1 MNTEELKSLRVVVL
15 CGGWSDERDVS
26 ITSGTECRRAL
37 LESGFK
43 KVDLLDIAEDR
54 FAEKLAGGNY
64 DVAFPALHGRF
75 GEDGCIQGM
84 LEVMHIPYAFSGVF
98 ASAVA
103 TQKEAAKVLY
113 AKAGI
118 RTPRGVDLPAGAR
131 LTQEQKDALVSK
143 LGLPLFVK
151 PSGNGSSFGIT
162 RVTESSKLQEA
173 VDLAGSEG
181 ERVPEVEMR
190 ELSGNIYV
198 SLRPERVLIE
208 ECVVGTEITVP
219 VIGNADPHAL
229 PIVEIVTG
237 ADFYDVKV
245 KYEPAELHHVIPAR
259 LAPAVYAKAQAA
271 AVAAH
276 KALGCA
282 GCSRSDFIV
291 TEMGEPVI
299 LETNTI
305 PGMTPASLLP
315 DSARHGGI
323 EFPELCAKFIELA
336 VEGRAS
342 KVE

>member
-1 MNTEELKSLRVVVL
+1 MNTEELKSMRVVVL

-118 RTPRGVDLPAGAR
+118 RTPRGVDLPAGVQ

-181 ERVPEVEMR
+181 
-190 ELSGNIYV
+190 
-198 SLRPERVLIE
+198 ERVLIE

>member
-26 ITSGTECRRAL
+26 ITSGTECRKAL
-37 LESGFK
+37 LEYGFK

-118 RTPRGVDLPAGAR
+118 RTPRGVDLPAGAK

-181 ERVPEVEMR
+181 ERV
-190 ELSGNIYV
+190 
-198 SLRPERVLIE
+198 LIE
-208 ECVVGTEITVP
+208 ECVAGTEITVP

-245 KYEPAELHHVIPAR
+245 KYEPAEMHHVIPAR
-259 LAPAVYAKAQAA
+259 LAPAVYAKAQDA

-291 TEMGEPVI
+291 TQMGEPVI

>member
-15 CGGWSDERDVS
+15 CGGWSDEREVS

-118 RTPRGVDLPAGAR
+118 RTPRGVDLPAGAQ

-181 ERVPEVEMR
+181 ERV
-190 ELSGNIYV
+190 
-198 SLRPERVLIE
+198 LIE

-237 ADFYDVKV
+237 SDFYDVKV

>member
-26 ITSGTECRRAL
+26 ITSGTECRKAL
-37 LESGFK
+37 LECGFK

-118 RTPRGVDLPAGAR
+118 RTPRGVDLPAGAK

-181 ERVPEVEMR
+181 
-190 ELSGNIYV
+190 
-198 SLRPERVLIE
+198 ERVLIE

-259 LAPAVYAKAQAA
+259 LAPAVYAKAQDA

-291 TEMGEPVI
+291 TQMGEPVI

-336 VEGRAS
+336 VEGRAA

>member
-1 MNTEELKSLRVVVL
+1 MNTEELKSMRVVVL

-118 RTPRGVDLPAGAR
+118 RTPRGVDLPAGAQ

-181 ERVPEVEMR
+181 
-190 ELSGNIYV
+190 
-198 SLRPERVLIE
+198 ERVLIE

-336 VEGRAS
+336 AEGRAS

>member
-1 MNTEELKSLRVVVL
+1 MNTEELKSMRVVVL
-15 CGGWSDERDVS
+15 CGGWSDEREVS

-118 RTPRGVDLPAGAR
+118 RTPRGVDLPAGAQ

-162 RVTESSKLQEA
+162 RVTESAKLQEA

-181 ERVPEVEMR
+181 
-190 ELSGNIYV
+190 
-198 SLRPERVLIE
+198 ERVLIE

>member
-118 RTPRGVDLPAGAR
+118 RTPRGVDLPAGAQ

-181 ERVPEVEMR
+181 ERV
-190 ELSGNIYV
+190 
-198 SLRPERVLIE
+198 LIE
-208 ECVVGTEITVP
+208 ERVVGTEITVP

-237 ADFYDVKV
+237 SDFYDVKV

>member
-26 ITSGTECRRAL
+26 ITSGTECRKAL
-37 LESGFK
+37 LEYGFK

-118 RTPRGVDLPAGAR
+118 RTPRGVDLPAGAK

-151 PSGNGSSFGIT
+151 PSGNGSSIGIT

-181 ERVPEVEMR
+181 
-190 ELSGNIYV
+190 
-198 SLRPERVLIE
+198 ERVLIE

-245 KYEPAELHHVIPAR
+245 KYEPAEMHHVIPAR
-259 LAPAVYAKAQAA
+259 LAPAVYAKAQDA

-291 TEMGEPVI
+291 TQMGEPVI

>member
-26 ITSGTECRRAL
+26 ITSGTECRKAL
-37 LESGFK
+37 TECGFK

-54 FAEKLAGGNY
+54 FAEKLAGGSY

-118 RTPRGVDLPAGAR
+118 RTPRGVDLPAGAK
-131 LTQEQKDALVSK
+131 LTQEQKDALVSE

-181 ERVPEVEMR
+181 ERV
-190 ELSGNIYV
+190 
-198 SLRPERVLIE
+198 LIE
-208 ECVVGTEITVP
+208 ECVAGTEITVP

-259 LAPAVYAKAQAA
+259 LAPAVYAKAQDA

-291 TEMGEPVI
+291 TQMGEPVI

>member
-1 MNTEELKSLRVVVL
+1 MNTEELKSMRVVVL

-118 RTPRGVDLPAGAR
+118 RTPRGVDLPAGTK

-162 RVTESSKLQEA
+162 RVTESAKLQEA

-181 ERVPEVEMR
+181 
-190 ELSGNIYV
+190 
-198 SLRPERVLIE
+198 ERVLIE

-259 LAPAVYAKAQAA
+259 LAPAVYAKAQDA

>member
-118 RTPRGVDLPAGAR
+118 RTPRGVDLPAGAQ
-131 LTQEQKDALVSK
+131 LTQAQKDALVSK

-162 RVTESSKLQEA
+162 RVTESAKLQEA

-181 ERVPEVEMR
+181 ERV
-190 ELSGNIYV
+190 
-198 SLRPERVLIE
+198 LIE
-208 ECVVGTEITVP
+208 ECVAGTEITVP

-229 PIVEIVTG
+229 PIVEVVTG

>member
-118 RTPRGVDLPAGAR
+118 RTPRGVDLPAGAQ

-162 RVTESSKLQEA
+162 RVTESAKLQEA

-181 ERVPEVEMR
+181 
-190 ELSGNIYV
+190 
-198 SLRPERVLIE
+198 ERVLIE

>member
-26 ITSGTECRRAL
+26 ITSGTECRGAL

-118 RTPRGVDLPAGAR
+118 RTPRGVDLPAGTK

-162 RVTESSKLQEA
+162 RVTESAKLQEA

-181 ERVPEVEMR
+181 ERV
-190 ELSGNIYV
+190 
-198 SLRPERVLIE
+198 LIE
-208 ECVVGTEITVP
+208 ECVAGTEITVP

-259 LAPAVYAKAQAA
+259 LAPAVYAKAQDA

-299 LETNTI
+299 LETNTV

>member
-1 MNTEELKSLRVVVL
+1 MNTEELKSMRVVVL

-26 ITSGTECRRAL
+26 ITSGTECRKAL
-37 LESGFK
+37 LECGFK

-118 RTPRGVDLPAGAR
+118 RTPRGVDLPAGAQ

-181 ERVPEVEMR
+181 
-190 ELSGNIYV
+190 
-198 SLRPERVLIE
+198 ERVLIE

-259 LAPAVYAKAQAA
+259 LAPAVYAKAQDA

>member
-118 RTPRGVDLPAGAR
+118 RTPRGVDLPAGAQ

-181 ERVPEVEMR
+181 
-190 ELSGNIYV
+190 
-198 SLRPERVLIE
+198 ERVLIE

>member
-1 MNTEELKSLRVVVL
+1 MNTEELKSMRVVVL

-118 RTPRGVDLPAGAR
+118 RTPRGVDLPAGAQ

-162 RVTESSKLQEA
+162 RVTESAKLQEA

-181 ERVPEVEMR
+181 
-190 ELSGNIYV
+190 
-198 SLRPERVLIE
+198 ERVLIE

-336 VEGRAS
+336 VEGSAS

>member
-118 RTPRGVDLPAGAR
+118 RTPRGVDLPAGTK

-162 RVTESSKLQEA
+162 RVTESAKLQEA

-181 ERVPEVEMR
+181 ERV
-190 ELSGNIYV
+190 
-198 SLRPERVLIE
+198 LIE
-208 ECVVGTEITVP
+208 ECVAGTEITVP

-259 LAPAVYAKAQAA
+259 LAPAVYAKAQDA

>member
-1 MNTEELKSLRVVVL
+1 MNTEELKSMRVVVL

-181 ERVPEVEMR
+181 ERV
-190 ELSGNIYV
+190 
-198 SLRPERVLIE
+198 LIE

>member
-118 RTPRGVDLPAGAR
+118 RTPRGVDLPAGAQ

-162 RVTESSKLQEA
+162 RVTESSRLQEA

-181 ERVPEVEMR
+181 
-190 ELSGNIYV
+190 
-198 SLRPERVLIE
+198 ERVLIE

-259 LAPAVYAKAQAA
+259 LAPAVYAKAQDA

-336 VEGRAS
+336 VEGCAS

>member
-26 ITSGTECRRAL
+26 ITSGAECRRAL

-118 RTPRGVDLPAGAR
+118 RTPRGVDLPAGTK

-162 RVTESSKLQEA
+162 RVTESAKLQEA

-181 ERVPEVEMR
+181 
-190 ELSGNIYV
+190 
-198 SLRPERVLIE
+198 ERVLIE

-259 LAPAVYAKAQAA
+259 LAPAVYAKAQDA

>member
-1 MNTEELKSLRVVVL
+1 MNTEELKSMRVVVL

-118 RTPRGVDLPAGAR
+118 RTPRGVDLPAGAQ

-181 ERVPEVEMR
+181 
-190 ELSGNIYV
+190 
-198 SLRPERVLIE
+198 ERVLIE

>member
-54 FAEKLAGGNY
+54 FAEKLAGGYY

-118 RTPRGVDLPAGAR
+118 RTPRGVDLPAGTK

-162 RVTESSKLQEA
+162 RVTESAKLQEA

-181 ERVPEVEMR
+181 ERV
-190 ELSGNIYV
+190 
-198 SLRPERVLIE
+198 LIE
-208 ECVVGTEITVP
+208 ECVAGTEITVP

-259 LAPAVYAKAQAA
+259 LAPAVYAKAQDA

>member
-1 MNTEELKSLRVVVL
+1 MNTEELKSMRVVVL

-118 RTPRGVDLPAGAR
+118 RTPRGVDLPAGAQ

-162 RVTESSKLQEA
+162 RVTESAKLQEA

-181 ERVPEVEMR
+181 
-190 ELSGNIYV
+190 
-198 SLRPERVLIE
+198 ERVLIE

>member
-1 MNTEELKSLRVVVL
+1 MNTEELKSMRVVVL

-162 RVTESSKLQEA
+162 RVTESAKLQEA

-181 ERVPEVEMR
+181 
-190 ELSGNIYV
+190 
-198 SLRPERVLIE
+198 ERVLIE

-342 KVE
+342 TVE

>member
-26 ITSGTECRRAL
+26 ITSGTECRKAL
-37 LESGFK
+37 LECGFK

-118 RTPRGVDLPAGAR
+118 RTPRGVDLPAGAK

-181 ERVPEVEMR
+181 
-190 ELSGNIYV
+190 
-198 SLRPERVLIE
+198 ERVLIE

-259 LAPAVYAKAQAA
+259 LAPAVYAKAQDA

-291 TEMGEPVI
+291 TQMGEPVI

-323 EFPELCAKFIELA
+323 EFPELCAKLIELA

>member
-26 ITSGTECRRAL
+26 ITSGTECRKAL
-37 LESGFK
+37 LECGFK

-54 FAEKLAGGNY
+54 FAEKLAGGSY

-118 RTPRGVDLPAGAR
+118 RTPRGVDLPAGAK
-131 LTQEQKDALVSK
+131 LTQEQKDALVSE

-181 ERVPEVEMR
+181 ERV
-190 ELSGNIYV
+190 
-198 SLRPERVLIE
+198 LIE
-208 ECVVGTEITVP
+208 ECVAGTEITVP

-259 LAPAVYAKAQAA
+259 LAPAVYAKAQDA

-291 TEMGEPVI
+291 TQMGEPVI

-336 VEGRAS
+336 VEGRAA

>member
-26 ITSGTECRRAL
+26 ITSGNECRKAL
-37 LESGFK
+37 LECGFK

-118 RTPRGVDLPAGAR
+118 RTPRGVDLPAGAK

-181 ERVPEVEMR
+181 
-190 ELSGNIYV
+190 
-198 SLRPERVLIE
+198 ERVLIE

-259 LAPAVYAKAQAA
+259 LAPAVYAKAQDA

-276 KALGCA
+276 KALGWA

-291 TEMGEPVI
+291 TQMGEPVI

>member
-26 ITSGTECRRAL
+26 ITSGNECRKAL
-37 LESGFK
+37 LECGFK

-118 RTPRGVDLPAGAR
+118 RTPRGVDLPAGAK

-181 ERVPEVEMR
+181 
-190 ELSGNIYV
+190 
-198 SLRPERVLIE
+198 ERVLIE

-259 LAPAVYAKAQAA
+259 LAPAVYAKAQDA

-291 TEMGEPVI
+291 TQMGEPVI

-305 PGMTPASLLP
+305 PGMTDTSLYP
-315 DSARHGGI
+315 DEIRHTDDMTFPQVCDSLIRMGLRRAGI
-323 EFPELCAKFIELA
+323 AC
-336 VEGRAS
+336 
-342 KVE
+342 

>member
-1 MNTEELKSLRVVVL
+1 MNTEELKSMRVVVL
-15 CGGWSDERDVS
+15 CGGWSDEREVS

-118 RTPRGVDLPAGAR
+118 RTPRGVDLPAGAQ

-162 RVTESSKLQEA
+162 RVTESAKLQEA

-181 ERVPEVEMR
+181 
-190 ELSGNIYV
+190 
-198 SLRPERVLIE
+198 ERVLIE

-259 LAPAVYAKAQAA
+259 LAPAVYAKAQDA

-342 KVE
+342 TVE